1 MDHGSIR
8 RGFPTVN
15 NALARQTALNGVSV
29 GHLATLLGD
38 SLHVEAMQLIHNG
51 TRSAGSEQARLAID
65 VILEGSRRAGAA
77 QFLDVLGWRFMEP
90 RMSDPEILLRE
101 VKAALLDKTGYYG
114 FVAPLTA
121 GLRLGGGACE
131 EIEQAASE
139 WGEHVGI
146 AFQAIDDLKDIVGDP
161 LITGKDVLQDIREGA
176 PSLPLFMLRQRCSQ
190 DEWAEAL
197 PVLSTGGLLSYSER
211 VMLGTLIDEH
221 RIVKACKDF
230 VASELEAATAVV
242 GKVPHGNDFLCS
254 GMHSLI
260 NDLYEHLDAQRDEQR
275 LFQVNEDSLSAP

>member
-1 MDHGSIR
+1 MVDATAPADIMDHGSIR

-101 VKAALLDKTGYYG
+101 VKVMG
-114 FVAPLTA
+114 F
-121 GLRLGGGACE
+121 
-131 EIEQAASE
+131 Q
-139 WGEHVGI
+139 
-146 AFQAIDDLKDIVGDP
+146 
-161 LITGKDVLQDIREGA
+161 
-176 PSLPLFMLRQRCSQ
+176 
-190 DEWAEAL
+190 
-197 PVLSTGGLLSYSER
+197 GGLVFMSYCALDR
-211 VMLGTLIDEH
+211 LRCWIRQDTM
-221 RIVKACKDF
+221 
-230 VASELEAATAVV
+230 AS
-242 GKVPHGNDFLCS
+242 
-254 GMHSLI
+254 
-260 NDLYEHLDAQRDEQR
+260 
-275 LFQVNEDSLSAP
+275 